1 VAEREDKG
9 PGDVSSA
16 QDSAQKAGT
25 PGKLTRSGQ
34 GHAEHADPVSVDR
47 STRPAPSSAAER
59 LGPWETGAS
68 FLSAVGL
75 GRDSS
80 QDPAVHRSIAVVRLG
95 LAHLPILQGALLDA
109 FHRAV
114 AALDAQGARAL
125 ALQIVGGLAQV
136 EQLPARVR
144 EWVPQLAED
153 GHPEVLPVSSFL
165 SAPVVAENELDELP
179 TLYPQLLQ
187 ALESAVTVLAVQVS
201 PQTLGGQL
209 TTGAAEA
216 PTRARV
222 KREGSTLVAQEASMV
237 IELLEAAERIAP
249 LVHPSQGEASSAA
262 PAADLT
268 LAVAELERFRSRP
281 VHLMFLTRALQQCGL
296 WQELEHAQGT
306 GGRTAGALLRS
317 VEDQAE
323 STGATADVGQWDA
336 ARAERAL
343 GYGLGDWAITDSEGM
358 EVIDMLRSA
367 SPQARGGLVKQLHRM
382 GKLDRLAENVGWQ
395 HLKQLA
401 DSMSDPEAEAL
412 LAPHWQRKGGVP
424 SSGEFFTEQVDR
436 NIAEGGTLNTLQ
448 AFDWYFTNLA
458 LNAFSFGGKS
468 SIDSAHQAR
477 DAGWISEDGYWAE
490 ANKAFA
496 RTITVGAAA
505 MATGGAA
512 GAWAEGA
519 AATLG
524 AGEGAAA
531 IVGGAVGG
539 GAGNVGARFV
549 GDVYDQ
555 ALSGKEGFDGP
566 GEYARDFASGGLVG
580 AALAPVGYYG
590 AKYLPESALT
600 LGQLYAV
607 RHPELI
613 RLLEASR
620 AAGANA
626 AFRLR
631 VTAQEW
637 IRIVDGGGL
646 GPMGPA
652 LATAEGAD
660 VAHLPPDAE
669 LWITARPKI
678 NLEASQARLGDEVE
692 PWLEVQSIETG
703 SGPREG
709 WRDALGSEDPSIQ
722 GMHEIDPLGEE
733 PHLRRLPAAKDIDPQ
748 RSPENANSGF
758 WEDNNARGN
767 VPWHA
772 DNSDVNRAT
781 QYGPVEFKNS
791 YPVLEPYAL
800 ETVRLKQTTG
810 SRKDIAAADIELA
823 KRFGKKRP
831 NGTPDKE
838 WAEKYRRSER
848 LSWHHHEDGKTMLP
862 IPRELHENLP
872 HSGGASVARGASL
885 KGRTRQ

>member
-1 VAEREDKG
+1 MAEREDKG

-16 QDSAQKAGT
+16 QDLSPKEAEA

-34 GHAEHADPVSVDR
+34 GHAEPLSVGR
-47 STRPAPSSAAER
+47 LAKPAPSPAAER
-59 LGPWETGAS
+59 LGPWEAGVS

-75 GRDSS
+75 GGASS
-80 QDPAVHRSIAVVRLG
+80 QDPAVQRSIAVVRLA

-109 FHRAV
+109 YHRAV
-114 AALDAQGARAL
+114 AALDAQGARDL

-136 EQLPARVR
+136 EQLPARVC

-165 SAPVVAENELDELP
+165 SAPVVAENELGELP
-179 TLYPQLLQ
+179 ALYAQLLQ
-187 ALESAVTVLAVQVS
+187 ALESAIATLAVQVS
-201 PQTLGGQL
+201 PQTLGGEL
-209 TTGAAEA
+209 VSGSAEP

-222 KREGSTLVAQEASMV
+222 KRDGATLVAHEASMV
-237 IELLEAAERIAP
+237 IELLEAVERIAA

-262 PAADLT
+262 PPADLT

-281 VHLMFLTRALQQCGL
+281 VHLMFLTRALRQRGI
-296 WQELEHAQGT
+296 WQEMEHAQGT
-306 GGRTAGALLRS
+306 GGWTASALLRS
-317 VEDQAE
+317 VEDQAQ
-323 STGATADVGQWDA
+323 STGATADVGRWDA
-336 ARAERAL
+336 ARAEAAL
-343 GYGLGDWAITDSEGM
+343 SYGLGDWAITDDDGL
-358 EVIDMLRSA
+358 EVLDMLRSA
-367 SPQARGGLVKQLHRM
+367 SPQARGGLVKQLHQM

-412 LAPHWQRKGGVP
+412 LAPHWQGKGGVP

-436 NIAEGGTLNTLQ
+436 NLAEGGMLNTLQ

-458 LNAFSFGGKS
+458 LDALSFGGKS
-468 SIDSAHQAR
+468 SIDSAHEAR
-477 DAGWISEDGYWAE
+477 DAGWISDDAYWTE

-531 IVGGAVGG
+531 IIGGALGG

-555 ALSGKEGFDGP
+555 ALNGKEGFDGV
-566 GEYARDFASGGLVG
+566 GEYARDFASGGLMG
-580 AALAPVGYYG
+580 AALAPVGFYG

-607 RHPELI
+607 RHPELT

-620 AAGANA
+620 AAGTNA

-646 GPMGPA
+646 GPVGPA
-652 LATAEGAD
+652 LAVAGGAD

-678 NLEASQARLGDEVE
+678 NLEASQARLGDEADS
-692 PWLEVQSIETG
+692 WLEVQSIETG

-733 PHLRRLPAAKDIDPQ
+733 PHLRRLPAAKNIDPQ
-748 RSPENANSGF
+748 RSPETANSGF

-767 VPWHA
+767 VPWHS
-772 DNSDVNRAT
+772 DNSHLNRTT

-800 ETVRLKQTTG
+800 ETVRLKQITG
-810 SRKDIAAADIELA
+810 GRKDIAAADIELA
-823 KRFGKKRP
+823 KRFGKRRP

-838 WAEKYRRSER
+838 WAEKYRRSHN
-848 LSWHHHEDGKTMLP
+848 LSWHHHEDGTTMLL

-885 KGRTRQ
+885 KREQR

>member
-1 VAEREDKG
+1 MAEREDKG
-9 PGDVSSA
+9 LGDVSSA
-16 QDSAQKAGT
+16 QDLSPKEAEA

-34 GHAEHADPVSVDR
+34 GRAEPLSVGR
-47 STRPAPSSAAER
+47 LAKPAPSPAAER
-59 LGPWETGAS
+59 LGPWEAGAS

-75 GRDSS
+75 GGASS
-80 QDPAVHRSIAVVRLG
+80 QDPAVQRSISVVRLA

-109 FHRAV
+109 YHRAV

-125 ALQIVGGLAQV
+125 ALQIMGGLAQV
-136 EQLPARVR
+136 EQLPARVC

-165 SAPVVAENELDELP
+165 SAPVVAENELGELP
-179 TLYPQLLQ
+179 ALYAQLLQ
-187 ALESAVTVLAVQVS
+187 ALESAIATLAVQVS
-201 PQTLGGQL
+201 PQALGGQL
-209 TTGAAEA
+209 VAGAAEP

-222 KREGSTLVAQEASMV
+222 KRDGATLVAHEASMV
-237 IELLEAAERIAP
+237 IELLEAVERIAA

-262 PAADLT
+262 PPADLT

-281 VHLMFLTRALQQCGL
+281 VHLMFLTRALRQRGI
-296 WQELEHAQGT
+296 WQEMEHAQGT
-306 GGRTAGALLRS
+306 GGRTASALLRS
-317 VEDQAE
+317 VEDQAQ
-323 STGATADVGQWDA
+323 STGATADVGRWDA
-336 ARAERAL
+336 ARAEAAL
-343 GYGLGDWAITDSEGM
+343 SYGLGDWAITDDDGL
-358 EVIDMLRSA
+358 EVLDMLRSA
-367 SPQARGGLVKQLHRM
+367 SPQARGGLVKQLHQM

-412 LAPHWQRKGGVP
+412 LAPHWQDKGGVP

-436 NIAEGGTLNTLQ
+436 NLAEGGMLNTLQ

-458 LNAFSFGGKS
+458 LDALSFGGKS
-468 SIDSAHQAR
+468 SIDSAHEAR
-477 DAGWISEDGYWAE
+477 DAGWISDDAYWAE
-490 ANKAFA
+490 ANKALA

-531 IVGGAVGG
+531 IIGGALGG

-555 ALSGKEGFDGP
+555 ALNGKEGFDGV
-566 GEYARDFASGGLVG
+566 GEYARDFASGGLMG
-580 AALAPVGYYG
+580 AALAPVGFYG

-646 GPMGPA
+646 GPVGPA
-652 LATAEGAD
+652 LAVAGGAD

-678 NLEASQARLGDEVE
+678 DLEASQARLGDEVD

-733 PHLRRLPAAKDIDPQ
+733 PLLRRLPAAKNIDPQ
-748 RSPENANSGF
+748 RSPETANSGF

-767 VPWHA
+767 VPWHS
-772 DNSDVNRAT
+772 DNSNVNRAT
-781 QYGPVEFKNS
+781 QYGPVEYKNG
-791 YPVLEPYAL
+791 YPVLEPYAV
-800 ETVRLKQTTG
+800 ETVGLKKMTG
-810 SRKDIAAADIELA
+810 YEQDIAKADLELA
-823 KRFGKKRP
+823 RRHGKTNSKGRP
-831 NGTPDKE
+831 DGA
-838 WAEKYRRSER
+838 WAENYRRAHK
-848 LSWHHHEDGKTMLP
+848 LTWHHHEDGSTMLLVP
-862 IPRELHENLP
+862 HGLHGNLP
-872 HSGGASVARGASL
+872 HAGGAAAARRGASN
-885 KGRTRQ
+885 GRVN